1 VTISVSPDGFATL
14 NGISDVRNVL
24 SEPHKSAFIEGLA
37 YGRPTLEMIND
48 SFETLYAAVKQDKS
62 LSGPDLVAV
71 ATACAQVGYLFVAHG
86 FMGKSQ
92 RASEVGAAMEKI
104 VAGTDPASAGGPEID
119 GRFTAP
125 PPPSEETP
133 RRPDHAVC
141 VRQVCPKLRRRRS
154 LARSRV
160 EHLQS
165 HGFALLRARDS

>member
-1 VTISVSPDGFATL
+1 MRYLSDKVSNYPETTPLPSLLALTVL
-14 NGISDVRNVL
+14 LPNGISDVRNVL

-133 RRPDHAVC
+133 PA
-141 VRQVCPKLRRRRS
+141 
-154 LARSRV
+154 A
-160 EHLQS
+160 
-165 HGFALLRARDS
+165 